1 MHPDRF
7 RRDVTIKG
15 RKHRRYFDDLPA
27 CPLNPNPDP
36 AANLVNVTG
45 VTGSWNGE
53 FKKFRRG
60 QFGPLDAHR
69 SAEYAVAHL
78 ADLNTEDPDDAYRR
92 IVRAAIADL
101 KRAGERGTAVH
112 DWIEQRLHG
121 HLPTLVDPLA
131 EPYLDAAAALLSW
144 LDLEPVLLEAVVFSQ
159 QHGFGG
165 TLDCIAYSR
174 RLRKVIEIDWKTR
187 GADSKHGAYAKEW
200 AQLGLLASADYVM
213 VDGPD
218 GQPVRAALPTIDLV
232 AICSVRPDGFAVYTG
247 PVADAIEVGQH
258 CYATWS
264 AQQQG
269 ETLAEAKTFGL
280 AHEGTATPAA
290 DVITQAFPGTEVV
303 ARHQLVTEQLPTDLD
318 LLKSKWPHPVPGPKA
333 AERWTDTDMDLIEKA
348 FALSFT
354 DPVVPAEPPAPTV
367 LEVVPDRPRP
377 ADDHGP
383 EPDPQTVKHLEQRAA
398 AATKTQ
404 RALIEKWRKQ
414 GDRAG
419 VAWRRS
425 PGGHLSTLNY
435 EISNAAVWLA
445 EVADTDGEDDVLVIL
460 DSALG
465 IDYVADRKQPGAIL
479 GGLVVEQAVKV
490 ARLAQAWT
498 EGEVRFT
505 ADGVV
510 EVVVA

>member
-7 RRDVTIKG
+7 RRQVG
-15 RKHRRYFDDLPA
+15 RSKQRRYFDDLPA

-36 AANLVNVTG
+36 DANLVNVTG
-45 VTGSWNGE
+45 ITKAWNGD
-53 FKKFRRG
+53 FNAFRRA

-101 KRAGERGTAVH
+101 KRAVERGTAVH
-112 DWIEQRLHG
+112 DWIEQRLNG
-121 HLPTLVDPLA
+121 NLPTLVDPLA
-131 EPYLDAAAALLSW
+131 EPYLDSAAALLSW
-144 LDLEPVLLEAVVFSQ
+144 LDPEPLLIEAVVFSQ
-159 QHGFGG
+159 GDSYGG
-165 TLDCIAYSR
+165 TLDSVLISKA
-174 RLRKVIEIDWKTR
+174 LGGTAIVDWKTR
-187 GADSKHGAYAKEW
+187 GSESKNGAYAKEF
-200 AQLGLLASADYVM
+200 AQLGLLAAADYCIVA
-213 VDGPD
+213 GPD
-218 GQPVRAALPTIDLV
+218 GEPVRKKLPHIDVV
-232 AICSVRPDGFAVYTG
+232 AVCSITPSGFAVYTG
-247 PVADAIEVGQH
+247 PVVEAIEVGRH
-258 CYATWS
+258 CFATWS
-264 AQQQG
+264 EQQQG
-269 ETLAEAKTFGL
+269 ETLAASKAFSL
-280 AHEGTATPAA
+280 LHEGDATPAV
-290 DVITQAFPGTEVV
+290 DVVTAAFPGTEVV
-303 ARHQLVTEQLPTDLD
+303 PRHQLVTEQLPTDLD
-318 LLKSKWPHPVPGPKA
+318 VLKARWPHPVPGPKA
-333 AERWTDTDMDLIEKA
+333 ADRWTDADMDAIEKA

-354 DPVVPAEPPAPTV
+354 DPVTPAEPAAPPV
-367 LEVVPDRPRP
+367 LEVVPQRPRP
-377 ADDHGP
+377 ADDHGT

-404 RALIEKWRKQ
+404 RALVEKWRKQ

-465 IDYVADRKQPGAIL
+465 TDVVADSKKPGAVL
-479 GGLVVEQAVKV
+479 GALTIDQAVKV